1 MQKLFVD
8 KRNIQGK
15 YENNKDL
22 PGIRLNKYLSD
33 CGVCSRR
40 EADRLVEAGRV
51 CINNITAVVGQ
62 RIMEGDIVTV
72 DGRRAELEENLI
84 LLAVNKPVG
93 IECTAD
99 RSNADNIIDYLNY
112 PKKIFYIGRLDKNS
126 HGLLLMTNDGDLA
139 NKMAKAV
146 NMHEKEYIV
155 RVNKKIN
162 DRFIH
167 DMSKGV
173 KILDT
178 VTRECEVK
186 KADDYTFNIIL
197 TQGLNRQIRR
207 MCSAF
212 GYKVTDLKRIRVMNI
227 ELGQLKEGTYR
238 KVSDEEIKELKGII
252 EKTKNFENI

>member
-15 YENNKDL
+15 HEDNKDL

-252 EKTKNFENI
+252 EKTKN